1 MTLYMSLE
9 FEFQHQIAGIG
20 YRRNDPKW
28 STGIPVQ
35 ETGRQT
41 ISKFEFLA
49 IFSRNSKIKKQDE
62 SNNMS

>member
-49 IFSRNSKIKKQDE
+49 ILSRNSKI
-62 SNNMS
+62 